1 MFSAYDRVKIHIEF
15 WNISYDERLSWLG
28 CAVSVKSPVRPRTT
42 TQGLRK
48 KDATKSYWFPST
60 GEKIT
65 VCRAFFLST
74 LRLSTDKMIVT
85 ALKKKTGMFIKST
98 PDQRG
103 RHEPPHK
110 LQVDV
115 SEAIQYHI
123 KSYGPSISHY
133 RREHAPN
140 RLYLSPEINISSM
153 FNDFKV
159 QHPEYTIHYSTY
171 YRAIRDEDQ
180 VNKVNGT
187 LEVLQLSFLNLDIRS
202 CRPIHSIPKS
212 RKE

>member
-1 MFSAYDRVKIHIEF
+1 M
-15 WNISYDERLSWLG
+15 
-28 CAVSVKSPVRPRTT
+28 
-42 TQGLRK
+42 
-48 KDATKSYWFPST
+48 
-60 GEKIT
+60 
-65 VCRAFFLST
+65 CRAFFLST
-74 LRLSTDKMIVT
+74 LGLSTDKMIVT

-115 SEAIQYHI
+115 SEAIRYHI

-140 RLYLSPEINISSM
+140 RLYLSPEFNISSM
-153 FNDFKV
+153 SNDFKE

-171 YRAIRDEDQ
+171 YRAIRALKISFVKLGEEECEMCDEHEHYLIDTSTC
-180 VNKVNGT
+180 NRFAN
-187 LEVLQLSFLNLDIRS
+187 D
-202 CRPIHSIPKS
+202 
-212 RKE
+212 